1 MKHVQ
6 LWHDRQR
13 YRDIFNRELPFSPM
27 MNKSSSL
34 PVIHTIV
41 NHMQTKQALIQ
52 IKNHFRQ
59 KC

>member
-34 PVIHTIV
+34 PVIRTIV
-41 NHMQTKQALIQ
+41 NHMQTMQALI
-52 IKNHFRQ
+52 
-59 KC
+59 